1 MSGIALIVGL
11 GNPGPSYAETR
22 HNVGAV
28 WVEALAYRYGVTL
41 VEETKFKARVGRGR
55 IAGRD
60 LRLMIPSTY
69 MNDSGEAVGAIVRF
83 YKWDP
88 AELLVAYDEMAFDPG
103 QVRYRQGGGDNGHNG
118 IRSIVSHLGNRKD
131 FHRLRIGVGHPGDK
145 SRVTAFL
152 TSQRMPGS
160 ERDLVEEA
168 LRLPEAVVGDLVEGH
183 WQQAVN
189 ALHAPDQPAPKE

>member
-11 GNPGPSYAETR
+11 GNPGPGYAETR

-28 WVEALAYRYGVTL
+28 WVEALAHRYGVTL
-41 VEETKFKARVGRGR
+41 VEDTKFKARVGRGR

-69 MNDSGEAVGAIVRF
+69 MNDSGEAVGAIMRF

-88 AELLVAYDEMAFDPG
+88 DELLVAYDEMAFDPG

-152 TSQRMPGS
+152 TSQRMPLA

-168 LRLPEAVVGDLVEGH
+168 LRLPDAVVVDLVEGR